1 MRLAYRF
8 RPMLHAKVIGSALR
22 CCTARLHRART
33 PIAPCDGLTSAHASV
48 CYGLCFSGLSN
59 DVEVLS
65 PVVRLQR
72 HDRCNHQPARGG
84 DSPSSFGK
92 AKLRQLQDK
101 RDSQSSLA
109 PLLSIDWVASGI
121 RDIAADKTI
130 KPNVRLAAFIAAG
143 KLRGVNAFGSD
154 PIEQPQQRSV
164 DDIDKQLLAMLRGMV
179 STIDGDARDVTP
191 AKEKAPAVKPG
202 PAVVGRKRKPR
213 GG

>member
-1 MRLAYRF
+1 MVRA
-8 RPMLHAKVIGSALR
+8 PMMHTQLQELN
-22 CCTARLHRART
+22 
-33 PIAPCDGLTSAHASV
+33 PDDPFDGLTSKMQVFVTHS
-48 CYGLCFSGLSN
+48 FSGLN
-59 DVEVLS
+59 DVESYRRSYDCSGMTDATINRRAVETAQHPL
-65 PVVRLQR
+65 V
-72 HDRCNHQPARGG
+72 
-84 DSPSSFGK
+84 K

-121 RDIAADKTI
+121 RDIAVDKTI

-154 PIEQPQQRSV
+154 PIEQPAQRSV
-164 DDIDKQLLAMLRGMV
+164 DDIDKQVLALLRGMV
-179 STIDGDARDVTP
+179 GTIDGQATDITP

-213 GG
+213 GV